1 MLTAYIPLARN
12 RDISM
17 RASLVLLLHRA
28 LDCVLRRVLAREH
41 PHGGG
46 SLLLELACLA
56 EACLA
61 ACQAAF
67 PRQFPTCAALSSTLT
82 SRWRCCPWWGFPWE
96 ALPADHGFEVL
107 VAA

>member
-12 RDISM
+12 RDIFL
-17 RASLVLLLHRA
+17 RASLVLLLHHA
-28 LDCVLRRVLAREH
+28 LDRVLRRVLAREH

-56 EACLA
+56 EACRA

-67 PRQFPTCAALSSTLT
+67 PGRFQLAQTCLQLCHLVGGVAL
-82 SRWRCCPWWGFPWE
+82 GGV
-96 ALPADHGFEVL
+96 ALGRHFLQTTAL
-107 VAA
+107 KC